1 MIFQAKFTALLL
13 ISGLIT
19 GATVTAHTSQS
30 DGEAPEPS
38 ENRAQIVVGDS
49 QYITEEERTY
59 DFIVAAAL
67 AENEPPPATQKLAD
81 IEGALNIGDLRHISS
96 KTEMTTPDHRR
107 EESMYL
113 MTDGSVLTIW
123 WQEIDPEWDVMSGE
137 ELLAGW
143 PAGVEASLNNQRDFV
158 QVLFSDGAIHGS
170 VVVER
175 DFNNPDARPG
185 LSLQQTVDFARAMY
199 ESLTPAK

>member
-1 MIFQAKFTALLL
+1 MIFQTKFTALLL

-19 GATVTAHTSQS
+19 GVTVTAHTSQS

-38 ENRAQIVVGDS
+38 EYSAQIAVGDS
-49 QYITEEERTY
+49 HYIAEEERTY

-67 AENEPPPATQKLAD
+67 AEDEPPPATQKLTD
-81 IEGALNIGDLRHISS
+81 IEGALNIDDLRLISS
-96 KTEMTTPDHRR
+96 NTEWMTPDHRR

-113 MTDGSVLTIW
+113 MADGSVLTIW
-123 WQEIDPEWDVMSGE
+123 WQEIDPEWDVMGGE
-137 ELLAGW
+137 ELLTGW
-143 PAGVEASLNNQRDFV
+143 PTGVEASLNNQRDFI
-158 QVLFSDGAIHGS
+158 QVVFSNGAIHGS

-185 LSLQQTVDFARAMY
+185 LSSQQTVDFARAMY
-199 ESLTPAK
+199 GSLTLGK

>member
-13 ISGLIT
+13 ISGLVT

-38 ENRAQIVVGDS
+38 KNSAQIVVGDS

-67 AENEPPPATQKLAD
+67 AEDEPPPATQGLTD
-81 IEGALNIGDLRHISS
+81 IEGALNIGDLRLISS
-96 KTEMTTPDHRR
+96 KTEMMTPDHRR

-123 WQEIDPEWDVMSGE
+123 WQEIDPEWDVMGGE

-143 PAGVEASLNNQRDFV
+143 PTGVAASINNKRDFI
-158 QVLFSDGAIHGS
+158 QVLFSDGAVHGS
-170 VVVER
+170 VVVEE
-175 DFNNPDARPG
+175 DFNNPGARPG
-185 LSLQQTVDFARAMY
+185 LSSRQTVDFARAMY
-199 ESLTPAK
+199 ESLTLGK

>member
-1 MIFQAKFTALLL
+1 MV
-13 ISGLIT
+13 SGAIAA
-19 GATVTAHTSQS
+19 GASFN
-30 DGEAPEPS
+30 GEAPEP
-38 ENRAQIVVGDS
+38 ETLPKEIVVGDS
-49 QYITEEERTY
+49 QYVAEEERTY

-67 AENEPPPATQKLAD
+67 AEDEPPPATRKLTD
-81 IEGALNIGDLRHISS
+81 IETALNVGDLRLISS
-96 KTEMTTPDHRR
+96 KTEMMTPDHRR

-143 PAGVEASLNNQRDFV
+143 PTGVEASLNNQRDFI
-158 QVLFSDGAIHGS
+158 QVVFSNGAIHGS

-185 LSLQQTVDFARAMY
+185 LSSQQTIDLARAMY